1 MRLMS
6 SSHKAS
12 TFVEHKP
19 CPACR
24 DTGGDKA
31 GDNLSVYSDG
41 HGYCN
46 ACGHY
51 EKEKLNDLTFSATTT
66 TTNHS
71 KETQSMHQSTITPRG
86 VTGSAIKDR
95 RISSNITSKFGV
107 TVSFD
112 KGGKVDKHY
121 YPYFDSTDSN
131 NLLGYKERTVATK
144 EFQIIGTNKG
154 SGLFGQGVNRSGGKY
169 LTICEGEIDAL
180 SVSEMFDGKWQVV
193 SLKNGSNSASRDVKE
208 NLEYIESFDNVVLCF
223 DQDKAG
229 WEAVKSV
236 QDIIS
241 VGKLKVCKLPMKDAS
256 EMLVNGKIKEFTNA
270 WWSAEPY
277 TPAGIIKGSDT
288 WEHIL
293 RDKDVRTID
302 YPYAGLNKL
311 TYGFR
316 EKELVTITSGA
327 GMGKTSLVK
336 ELESY
341 ILNTTNDNLA
351 IIHLEESI
359 ERSVKGL
366 MSIEANVPIHIPQY
380 ERELSLEDKKSLWQ
394 KSVGDKNVYFYDHFG
409 SMSEDSLLNVIRTY
423 AKSFDCKWIVL
434 DHLSIV
440 VSDQDGILDE
450 RKTID
455 AIMTKLRK
463 IVQETGVGLFL
474 ISHLK
479 RPQGKAHEDGGQI
492 SLAELRGSSSIA
504 QLSDI
509 VLGLERNQ
517 QAEDPI
523 IRNQTTV
530 RVLKN
535 RFSGLTGKACKLQY
549 DAETGRLTEVLDDTE
564 GFF

>member
-1 MRLMS
+1 MLRQVS
-6 SSHKAS
+6 SSHNPS

-24 DTGGDKA
+24 ETGGDRA
-31 GDNLSVYSDG
+31 GDNLAIYSDG

-46 ACGHY
+46 KCGHY
-51 EKEKLNDLTFSATTT
+51 
-66 TTNHS
+66 S
-71 KETQSMHQSTITPRG
+71 KGEEEFTGEPLYEEVSIMQTITPRG
-86 VTGSAIKDR
+86 VSNSAIRDR
-95 RISSNITSKFGV
+95 RISSKITSKFGV
-107 TVSFD
+107 TVAFD
-112 KGGKVDKHY
+112 KEGKIEKHY
-121 YPYFDSTDSN
+121 YPYFDSNESN
-131 NLLGYKERTVATK
+131 RLLGYKERTVATK
-144 EFQIIGTNKG
+144 EFQIVGTNKG
-154 SGLFGQGVNRSGGKY
+154 SGLFGQNANRSGGKY

-180 SVSEMFDGKWQVV
+180 SISEMFDGKWQVV
-193 SLKNGSNSASRDVKE
+193 SLKNGASSSARDIKD

-223 DQDKAG
+223 DQDQAG
-229 WEAVKSV
+229 FDAVKSC

-241 VGKLKVCKLPMKDAS
+241 VGKLKICKLPMKDAS
-256 EMLVNGKIKEFTNA
+256 EMLMAGKVKEFTNA
-270 WWSAEPY
+270 WWSAESY

-288 WEHIL
+288 WEHL
-293 RDKDVRTID
+293 VKDENLVNID
-302 YPYAGLNKL
+302 YPWQGLNKL

-316 EKELVTITSGA
+316 AKELVTITSGS
-327 GMGKTSLVK
+327 GMGKTSVVK

-341 ILNTTNDNLA
+341 ILNTTDDNLA

-366 MSIEANVPIHIPQY
+366 MSIEANAPIHIPQF
-380 ERELSLEDKKSLWQ
+380 ERELSAKEKKSLWQ

-423 AKSFDCKWIVL
+423 AKSYDCQWIVL

-450 RKTID
+450 RKAID

-474 ISHLK
+474 ISHLR
-479 RPQGKAHEDGGQI
+479 RPQGKPHEEGGQV
-492 SLAELRGSSSIA
+492 SLSELRGSAAIA

-509 VLGLERNQ
+509 VIGLERNQ
-517 QAEDPI
+517 QDDDPI
-523 IRNQTTV
+523 IRNQTTL
-530 RVLKN
+530 RVIKN

-549 DAETGRLTEVLDDTE
+549 DSETGRLTEVLEDVDS
-564 GFF
+564 FF

>member
-1 MRLMS
+1 MLRQVS
-6 SSHKAS
+6 SSHNPS

-24 DTGGDKA
+24 ETGGDRA
-31 GDNLSVYSDG
+31 GDNLAIYSDG

-46 ACGHY
+46 KCGHY
-51 EKEKLNDLTFSATTT
+51 
-66 TTNHS
+66 S
-71 KETQSMHQSTITPRG
+71 KGEEEFTGEPLYEEVSIMQTITPRG
-86 VTGSAIKDR
+86 VSNSAIRDR
-95 RISSNITSKFGV
+95 RISSKITSKFGV
-107 TVSFD
+107 TVAFD
-112 KGGKVDKHY
+112 KEGKIEKHY
-121 YPYFDSTDSN
+121 YPYYDSN
-131 NLLGYKERTVATK
+131 ESNRLLGYKERTVATK
-144 EFQIIGTNKG
+144 EFQIVGTNKG
-154 SGLFGQGVNRSGGKY
+154 SGLFGQNANRSGGKY

-180 SVSEMFDGKWQVV
+180 SISEMFDGKWQVV
-193 SLKNGSNSASRDVKE
+193 SLKNGASSSARDIKD

-223 DQDKAG
+223 DQDQAG
-229 WEAVKSV
+229 FDAVKSC

-241 VGKLKVCKLPMKDAS
+241 VGKLKICKLPMKDAS
-256 EMLVNGKIKEFTNA
+256 EMLMAGKVKEFTNA
-270 WWSAEPY
+270 WWSAESY

-288 WEHIL
+288 WEHL
-293 RDKDVRTID
+293 VKDENLVNID
-302 YPYAGLNKL
+302 YPWQGLNKL

-316 EKELVTITSGA
+316 AKELVTITSGS
-327 GMGKTSLVK
+327 GMGKTSVVK

-341 ILNTTNDNLA
+341 ILNTTDDNLA

-366 MSIEANVPIHIPQY
+366 MSIEANAPIHIPQF
-380 ERELSLEDKKSLWQ
+380 ERELSAKEKKSLWQ

-423 AKSFDCKWIVL
+423 AKSYDCQWIVL

-450 RKTID
+450 RKAID

-474 ISHLK
+474 ISHLR
-479 RPQGKAHEDGGQI
+479 RPQGKPHEEGGQV
-492 SLAELRGSSSIA
+492 SLSELRGSAAIA

-509 VLGLERNQ
+509 VIGLERNQ
-517 QAEDPI
+517 QDDDPI
-523 IRNQTTV
+523 IRNQTTL
-530 RVLKN
+530 RVIKN

-549 DAETGRLTEVLDDTE
+549 DSETGRLTEVLEDVE
-564 GFF
+564 SFF

>member
-1 MRLMS
+1 VS
-6 SSHKAS
+6 SSHNPS

-24 DTGGDKA
+24 DTGGDRA
-31 GDNLSVYSDG
+31 GDNLAIYSDG

-51 EKEKLNDLTFSATTT
+51 EKKFTGEQNYVEEKPM
-66 TTNHS
+66 
-71 KETQSMHQSTITPRG
+71 QTITPRG
-86 VTGSAIKDR
+86 VSNASIKER

-107 TVSFD
+107 TVSYD
-112 KGGKVDKHY
+112 KKGQIDKHY
-121 YPYFDSTDSN
+121 YPYYDSN
-131 NLLGYKERTVATK
+131 ESNRLLGYKERTVATK

-154 SGLFGQGVNRSGGKY
+154 SGLFGQNANRSGGKY

-180 SVSEMFDGKWQVV
+180 SISEMFDGKWQVV
-193 SLKNGSNSASRDVKE
+193 SLKNGASSASRDIKD

-223 DQDKAG
+223 DQDQAG
-229 WEAVKSV
+229 FDAVKAC
-236 QDIIS
+236 QDIVS

-256 EMLVNGKIKEFTNA
+256 DMLVNGKVKEFTNA
-270 WWSAEPY
+270 WWSAESY
-277 TPAGIIKGSDT
+277 TPAGIVRGKDT
-288 WEHIL
+288 WEHL
-293 RDKDVRTID
+293 LKDENLVTID
-302 YPYAGLNKL
+302 YPWQGLNTL

-316 EKELVTITSGA
+316 AKELVTITSGS
-327 GMGKTSLVK
+327 GMGKTSVVK

-341 ILNTTNDNLA
+341 ILNTTDDNLA

-366 MSIEANVPIHIPQY
+366 MSIEANLPIHIPQY
-380 ERELSLEDKKSLWQ
+380 ERELSSEDKKELWQ

-423 AKSFDCKWIVL
+423 AKSYDCKWIVL

-450 RKTID
+450 RKAID

-474 ISHLK
+474 ISHLR
-479 RPQGKAHEDGGQI
+479 RPQGRAHEEGGQV
-492 SLAELRGSSSIA
+492 SLSELRGSAAIA

-509 VLGLERNQ
+509 VIGLERNQ
-517 QAEDPI
+517 QDDDPI
-523 IRNQTTV
+523 IRNQTTL
-530 RVLKN
+530 RVIKN
-535 RFSGLTGKACKLQY
+535 RFSGLTGKACRLQY
-549 DAETGRLTEVLDDTE
+549 DSDTGRLTEVDDE
-564 GFF
+564 HSFF